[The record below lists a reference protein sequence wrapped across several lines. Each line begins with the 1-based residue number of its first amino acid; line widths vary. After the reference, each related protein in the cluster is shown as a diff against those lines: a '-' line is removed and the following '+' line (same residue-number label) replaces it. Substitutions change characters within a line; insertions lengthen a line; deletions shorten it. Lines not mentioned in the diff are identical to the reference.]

1 MQQTTKKL
9 YDGTFFF
16 YCYLTLTMLSF
27 NPFIYY
33 ISAMRILVVL
43 TALLGLAA
51 FLYRLIYYK
60 KYKDAPCLWGAC
72 AFLLSALV
80 TLLLN
85 ARYGLMESAQG
96 FLWLLF
102 QLLIL
107 FPRDASE
114 KKEDMLRQFYG
125 IGGYFVGYNVL
136 MAFLGLCMVLFGY
149 GEVYALSPTEVV
161 PRGFVWGRLWGM
173 YSDPNYGSAFVC
185 ASFALCLYF
194 FMRVR
199 TRRMR
204 VLLAISMLFL
214 YLYVVFSDSRTGM
227 VALAALLTA
236 YAFFRFFARVG
247 ERGKNALRPFRRMAV
262 SLLLAICVS
271 GCAAGGVQVVKTS
284 YNSFVSLV
292 YPPEEGAPDEQPS
305 DDKHIERGYDDQSDI
320 SNGRLALW
328 KSGMELFS
336 KAPLF
341 GVGFRNFQA
350 AARELAPS
358 TYLIHNPQNFQFDA
372 YHNVVVDVLASQG
385 AVGILVFFAFAFCAL
400 VRVFRL
406 FWRAARHDTRTALFT
421 GALCAVLATVLAESL
436 FISDLFYVNTPTS
449 FLFWF
454 VLGLLMRLT
463 KDLGKRS
470 DFAVGARLEEW
481 EAALS
486 KPLSARGGR
495 EAR

>member
-1 MQQTTKKL
+1 MRQTTKKL
-9 YDGTFFF
+9 YDGTFFL
-16 YCYLTLTMLSF
+16 YCYLTLTLLSF
-27 NPFIYY
+27 NPFVYY
-33 ISAMRILVVL
+33 LPVIRVLVAL
-43 TALLGLAA
+43 TALLGVAA
-51 FLYRLIYYK
+51 FCYRLIHYK
-60 KYKDAPCLWGAC
+60 KYKDTPCLWGAC

-85 ARYGLMESAQG
+85 VRYGLMESAQG

-107 FPRDASE
+107 FPRDAFE
-114 KKEDMLRQFYG
+114 KKETTLKQFYG
-125 IGGYFVGYNVL
+125 IGGYFVAYNAL
-136 MAFLGLCMVLFGY
+136 MAFLGLLMVLFGY
-149 GEVYALSPTEVV
+149 GEVHALSPTEVV

-185 ASFALCLYF
+185 VSFALSLYF

-204 VLLAISMLFL
+204 VLLAFCMLFL

-227 VALAALLTA
+227 VTLAALLTA

-247 ERGKNALRPFRRMAV
+247 ERGKNALRPFRRAAV
-262 SLLLAICVS
+262 SLLLAICVA
-271 GCAAGGVQVVKTS
+271 GCAAGGVQVVKLA
-284 YNSFVSLV
+284 YNSFVNLV
-292 YPPEEGAPDEQPS
+292 YPPEEGAPGEQPG
-305 DDKHIERGYDDQSDI
+305 DDKHIERGYDDQSDM

-328 KSGMELFS
+328 KSGAELFS
-336 KAPLF
+336 KAPVF

-350 AARELAPS
+350 AARELVPS
-358 TYLIHNPQNFQFDA
+358 TYLINNPQNFQFDA
-372 YHNVVVDVLASQG
+372 YHNVVVDVLAAQG
-385 AVGILVFFAFAFCAL
+385 AVGIFAFLAFALCAL

-406 FWRAARHDTRTALFT
+406 FWRAARHDTRTALLV
-421 GALCAVLATVLAESL
+421 GALCAVLAAILAESL

-481 EAALS
+481 ETVLAQ
-486 KPLSARGGR
+486 PLCTPRGR
-495 EAR
+495 EAK